1 MNYEEFIKN
10 AYVETE
16 LETPVGKIV
25 VSKERS
31 LHNAIRQKYS
41 KMGYEAADAF
51 AEKYYEYTS
60 CDDIIMRA
68 IPDFKASIAFV
79 IEDIKTTLISKDE
92 YDWDDATIFE
102 LAVDEGV
109 FNSFYENFMEIK
121 AQIAEIAGDLESA
134 REYRE
139 ARKDSRGRWVG
150 GTFGGSML
158 DAIGDQ
164 AEIAAMNLATGAI
177 HGLVNMAGNA
187 ISEREAKAKLKA
199 LLESRTTINRL
210 GNGVLQSVFTLRNIF
225 MKLVIKDEYTCEV
238 RDSADVEKARCL
250 INNLNSG
257 TIPEEKIVEIC
268 KQALELDPYND
279 DVYEYMFKKF
289 GDDGKLSEVA
299 EYFSI
304 NSLKN
309 IKDMT
314 AYQYFIDNMGET
326 EETAIEAKEKLLK
339 YCEKNHL
346 EISDDLKSIA
356 AANELL
362 ENYDLEYRTVAG
374 IECSTREAADFARKE
389 FEEIK
394 KVLDEIKPLSGDP
407 LLPYERDLLQK
418 KEYITNNFSSEIVP
432 ACIAVMDKHLEN
444 FNKAFCDTQ
453 VIGTADRTKAA
464 KSRALRYARN
474 VKFATEEEYE
484 LEYQKFAEFIE
495 ENLGITISEA
505 EDARLYLERK
515 KLKIGKEG
523 IDLGGIASD
532 VTSGIKDIGTGL
544 KGLFGKRK

>member
-1 MNYEEFIKN
+1 MNYDEFIKN

-92 YDWDDATIFE
+92 YDWDDAAIFE
-102 LAVDEGV
+102 LAVDEGI

-134 REYRE
+134 KEYRE

-150 GTFGGSML
+150 GTFGGSMI

-187 ISEREAKAKLKA
+187 ISEREAKTKLKA
-199 LLESRTTINRL
+199 LLESRTTISRL
-210 GNGVLQSVFTLRNIF
+210 GNGVLQSVFALRNIF
-225 MKLVIKDEYTCEV
+225 MKLAIKGEYTCEV
-238 RDSADVEKARCL
+238 RDSADIEKARRL

-257 TIPEEKIVEIC
+257 TIPEEKIVDIC

-304 NSLKN
+304 SSLEN
-309 IKDMT
+309 IKDMS

-339 YCEKNHL
+339 YCEKNRL
-346 EISDDLKSIA
+346 KISDDLKSIV

-394 KVLDEIKPLSGDP
+394 KILDEIKPLSGDP

-418 KEYITNNFSSEIVP
+418 KEYISNNFSSEIVP
-432 ACIAVMDKHLEN
+432 ACITVMDKHLEN

-453 VIGTADRTKAA
+453 VIGSADRTKAA
-464 KSRALRYARN
+464 KTRALRYARN
-474 VKFATEEEYE
+474 VKFESEEEYE

-495 ENLGITISEA
+495 ENLGVTITEA

-515 KLKIGKEG
+515 KLKIGKES
-523 IDLGGIASD
+523 IDLGGIATD
-532 VTSGIKDIGTGL
+532 VTSSIKDIGAGL
-544 KGLFGKRK
+544 KGLFGKKK